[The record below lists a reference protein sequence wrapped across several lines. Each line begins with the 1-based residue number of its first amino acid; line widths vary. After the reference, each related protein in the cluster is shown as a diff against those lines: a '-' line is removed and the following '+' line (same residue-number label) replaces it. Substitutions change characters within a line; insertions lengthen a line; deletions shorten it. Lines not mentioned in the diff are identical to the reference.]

1 MSIYDIVWIKWTI
14 WFQIVGIMYSV
25 REVIS
30 ARHVSIY
37 CVCLSVQW
45 LVIRRHS
52 AVNQISVPIL
62 RVSPRDR
69 SYWRKESSHRCDI
82 HRKSPRVRSYWKRE
96 WKYRCDVC
104 QTERIREYHHVNK
117 RVATKKKG
125 STEYCNKYMSHR
137 VRFAFIQMEVLS
149 VSVNQDHLD
158 QLVSPDFIN
167 NQCLVPPGREW

>member
-1 MSIYDIVWIKWTI
+1 M
-14 WFQIVGIMYSV
+14 IVGIMYRV
-25 REVIS
+25 CEVIG
-30 ARHVSIY
+30 ARHVRIY
-37 CVCLSVQW
+37 CVCLSIQW
-45 LVIRRHS
+45 PGIRWHPI
-52 AVNQISVPIL
+52 VNQISMPIL